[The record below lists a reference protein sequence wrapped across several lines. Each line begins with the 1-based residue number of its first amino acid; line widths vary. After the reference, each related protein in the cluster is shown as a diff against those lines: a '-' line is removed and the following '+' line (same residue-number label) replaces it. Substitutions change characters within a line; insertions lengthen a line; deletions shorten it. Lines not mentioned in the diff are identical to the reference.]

1 MLQPK
6 HQDFGHLMTAPGR
19 LSFSPHHGTFVVVQ
33 LPSCVRLFVTPR
45 TAAHHQDSLSI
56 TISQSLP
63 KFMSTASVIP
73 FTDHCL
79 VVVKG
84 LA

>member
-1 MLQPK
+1 MRLKCWEQGQGYSKCQSMLLLLL
-6 HQDFGHLMTAPGR
+6 F
-19 LSFSPHHGTFVVVQ
+19 
-33 LPSCVRLFVTPR
+33 SCVHLFVTPQ

-56 TISQSLP
+56 TISKNLP

-73 FTDHCL
+73 FMDHCL

>member
-1 MLQPK
+1 M
-6 HQDFGHLMTAPGR
+6 HLKCWQQGQEY
-19 LSFSPHHGTFVVVQ
+19 SKCGIHVVVVQ